1 VIGAVRVAGT
11 IRALQQRTRRIP
23 IAWVGAITASIVV
36 VFLPPRFFL
45 LDGRSHAD
53 WLQFLGRFHPLVVH
67 LPIGLIL
74 LLPLLEAAGA
84 RRPALR
90 EAAGLVLQIAL
101 VTCVA
106 SIFFGFLLAYGSG
119 EMGGTVTR
127 HMRGG
132 IVLALELLLCNVVRI
147 SWVAGHLPR
156 AYSALLAGT
165 LLTLAWTAHQGGS
178 LTHGSDYLTRYMP
191 TPIKRVLAPS
201 AVAAHPGSFFARH
214 IYPVLDTK
222 CVACHG
228 TNKEQGGLRLDS
240 YESLMAGGKDGV
252 VIAPRNPDA
261 SVLLHKVTLPPSDP
275 HFMPAEGRTP
285 LTPDEIA
292 KIHAWV
298 LAGASAEAVS
308 VPGVFVAED
317 REQALQ
323 PVDDYSGLMTDIRQM
338 QQSQGAKLVA
348 VSANPSDGLILRT
361 VDVAAS
367 FDDAQL
373 ARFERFAPFIVEA
386 ELGRTAVTDASLE
399 TLSQFKH
406 LRTLHL
412 EGTAVSGRTLG
423 KLSSLSQLTYLNLS
437 GTKVTSEAVATLKNI
452 SKLRHLYL
460 FDTPAE
466 LTSPTAENS
475 IRNAQ

>member
-11 IRALQQRTRRIP
+11 VRDLQQRARRIP
-23 IAWVGAITASIVV
+23 IAWVGAITAGIVV
-36 VFLPPRFFL
+36 VFLPPRFFF

-74 LLPLLEAAGA
+74 LLPLLELAGT

-90 EAAGLVLQIAL
+90 EAAGFVLQIAL

-106 SIFFGFLLAYGSG
+106 AIFFGFMLAYGSG

-156 AYSALLAGT
+156 AYPTLLAGT

-191 TPIKRVLAPS
+191 PRIKRVLAPS
-201 AVAAHPGSFFARH
+201 AVAAHPDSFFARH

-240 YESLMAGGKDGV
+240 YESLMAGGKDGA
-252 VIAPRNPDA
+252 VIAPRNPDG
-261 SVLLHKVTLPPSDP
+261 SVLLKKVTLPPSDP

-317 REQALQ
+317 REQKLQ
-323 PVDDYSGLMTDIRQM
+323 PVDDYSAFMSDIRQM

-399 TLSQFKH
+399 TLSHFKH

-452 SKLRHLYL
+452 STLRHLYL

-466 LTSPTAENS
+466 LASPTAENS
-475 IRNAQ
+475 IRSAQ